1 MWEKKRGRRTLFNH
15 SVSFSDVCTDHLFEL
30 IVPIYLNGCF
40 LIAIFQLFCS
50 LEKHLCSITSTGT
63 DSRVIYIAL
72 TYKRALQKQIMLNL
86 LGRGWVTYFKM
97 FILKEVMHHSSVQSL
112 YFSRITN
119 PQVSYM
125 LFFFFPI
132 VVFLCNMHIFENTGT
147 FSAFIHVP
155 YSSAT
160 VSECSMETEAIMHSV
175 T

>member
-86 LGRGWVTYFKM
+86 LGRGWVTYFKT
-97 FILKEVMHHSSVQSL
+97 FILKEGMHHSSVQSL

-125 LFFFFPI
+125 LFFFFLLWY
-132 VVFLCNMHIFENTGT
+132 F
-147 FSAFIHVP
+147 
-155 YSSAT
+155 
-160 VSECSMETEAIMHSV
+160 SV
-175 T
+175 TCTFLKIQAPSLHLSMSLTVVLLFQNAPWKQKQ